1 MLSTANPTALKLL
14 DACEHVLC
22 EVEALEDV
30 TVRRVA
36 GEANAN
42 PSAISYHFGSQK
54 PPPVRYQQRRHC
66 SGSQRRPTEGDKL
79 ADEGA
84 PHGRR
89 SLP

>member
-1 MLSTANPTALKLL
+1 MCGADNCRLHFLIACDAMLSTANPTALKLL

-54 PPPVRYQQRRHC
+54 PPAGTISATAALFGFATSAH
-66 SGSQRRPTEGDKL
+66 
-79 ADEGA
+79 
-84 PHGRR
+84 
-89 SLP
+89 